1 MKKTQIIIPIVLMAA
16 ALLLNFFGPNIPFG
30 PYQGTFG
37 GVPLYGW
44 LGLSGLL
51 VVWGLVFIMGDAA
64 RARRLLL
71 EPQEKEAAAPLRK
84 LTDEELQVIIA
95 NDDRLEKEQAG
106 YKRFTSP
113 DGQYLGPDY
122 PHPIIFKDRCIGC
135 HACVEACPHD
145 VLAIV
150 NGVSH
155 PVAPDQ
161 CMEDTSCQVVCPV
174 NPKACIVLMTTK
186 KVRPLPAPKRDG
198 KTYETD
204 AKGCYIIGDVSGV
217 PLIKNA
223 AKEGEEVIE
232 VIAESLASAAPEPKA
247 QYDVAIVG
255 AGPGG
260 SSAAIT
266 AHDKG
271 LRYVCLEQGK
281 IMATIDAYP
290 KGKYVFLKPDN
301 DWRGGIKLYGMGMQ
315 PRKMDDAARAAD
327 EQLTKALGGELDT
340 VVGVQA
346 ELLTQEMMP
355 FIPRNMQEKIR
366 GDFPKRLNEE
376 LRDKIRAALV
386 GAEAGE
392 VPDARL
398 KQLFD
403 QKIKAADPAS
413 RDALLAG
420 AREKVLDL
428 LTRKIPGD
436 QRENLLG
443 TWNGTIEDKGVKI
456 NEQEGCQSVA
466 RATDGDYFTVKSAKG
481 EYTARRV
488 VIAIG
493 LSGTPMKLRVPGEE
507 SPRVQ
512 YRLNSPDD
520 FRQKNIILV
529 GGGNSAIEAAVDLV
543 ATRDGNNINFRPPEE
558 RNNVTLLVRSDF
570 KGDLKFGNK
579 VQIYQ
584 CMDAGI
590 LKVQFGKAIKE
601 IQPGQV
607 VVENLRS
614 KETETIPNDFIF
626 ALIGGDKPDKFLES
640 IGIQIEGKAK
650 K

>member
-1 MKKTQIIIPIVLMAA
+1 MVA
-16 ALLLNFFGPNIPFG
+16 ALLLNLFGPKFEFG

-51 VVWGLVFIMGDAA
+51 AAWGLVFAAGDAV

-71 EPQEKEAAAPLRK
+71 EPNEKEAAAPLRK
-84 LTDEELQVIIA
+84 LTDDELAVIIE
-95 NDDRLEKEQAG
+95 NDNRLEKEQAG
-106 YKRFTSP
+106 YKRATSP

-161 CMEDTSCQVVCPV
+161 CMEDTGCQVACPV

-186 KVRPLPAPKRDG
+186 KIRPLPAPKRDG
-198 KTYETD
+198 KSYETD

-232 VIAESLASAAPEPKA
+232 NIAATLSGAEPKA

-255 AGPGG
+255 AGPAGA
-260 SSAAIT
+260 SAAVT
-266 AHDKG
+266 AHVKG
-271 LRYVCLEQGK
+271 LRYVCLEQNR
-281 IMATIDAYP
+281 IMETIAAYP

-301 DWRGGIKLYGMGMQ
+301 DWRGGIELFGMGMQ
-315 PRKMDDAARAAD
+315 PKKPDEAAQAAD
-327 EQLTKALGGELDT
+327 AQLTKVLGAELDT

-346 ELLTQEMMP
+346 EIMTHEMMP
-355 FIPRNMQEKIR
+355 HIPRIMQEKIR
-366 GDFPKRLNEE
+366 DAFPKKLQEE
-376 LRDKIRAALV
+376 LREKIRAAIV
-386 GAEAGE
+386 GSATG
-392 VPDARL
+392 VVDDAFLR
-398 KQLFD
+398 QSFD
-403 QKIKAADPAS
+403 QKIKNADPAS

-420 AREKVLDL
+420 AREKVLDI

-436 QRENLLG
+436 QRENLLD
-443 TWNGTIEDKGVKI
+443 TWIGTIEDKGVKI
-456 NEQEGCQSVA
+456 NVEESCKSIT
-466 RATDGDYFTVKSAKG
+466 RAADGDYFNVATDKG
-481 EYTARRV
+481 SYTARRI

-493 LSGTPMKLRVPGEE
+493 LRGTPMKLRVDGEKE
-507 SPRVQ
+507 AEKEGRALYGLP
-512 YRLNSPDD
+512 NPDAYKK
-520 FRQKNIILV
+520 KNFIVV

-543 ATRDGNNINFRPPEE
+543 ATRDGSNITFRPPEE

-579 VQIYQ
+579 MQIYQ
-584 CMDAGI
+584 CMDAGV

-601 IQPGQV
+601 IKPGQV
-607 VVENLRS
+607 VVENLRT
-614 KETETIPNDFIF
+614 KETETVDNDHVI

-640 IGIQIEGKAK
+640 IGIQIAGKDK